1 MFARLQTRTGL
12 TLMELMTIVVL
23 IGLVAG
29 MAAPRFMK
37 AAERLRLRSA
47 DRDITSTFRLAR
59 SKAISE
65 KAPFGVYY
73 DPERKVITL
82 FKDIVNPSSYVYEDG
97 DEVVKVDTLPSGFT
111 SISSTSDDNVVVYL
125 PNGAANAST
134 KFWVRANTSSGVLIY
149 EHDILAATGRIRSQE
164 MRF

>member
-1 MFARLQTRTGL
+1 
-12 TLMELMTIVVL
+12 MELMTIVVL

-29 MAAPRFMK
+29 MAAPRFMR

-65 KAPFGVYY
+65 KAAFGVYY
-73 DPERKVITL
+73 DEGNRVITT
-82 FKDIVNPSSYVYEDG
+82 FKDVVNPTSYVFEDG
-97 DEVVKVDTLPSGFT
+97 DEVIRTDTLPAGF
-111 SISSTSDDNVVVYL
+111 SSMWSTSENNVVVYQ
-125 PNGAANAST
+125 PNGSANEST
-134 KFWVRANTSSGVLIY
+134 KFWVKANTSSGVLIY

>member
-1 MFARLQTRTGL
+1 
-12 TLMELMTIVVL
+12 MELMTIVVL

-65 KAPFGVYY
+65 KASFGVYY
-73 DPERKVITL
+73 DEEKRVITT
-82 FKDIVNPSSYVYEDG
+82 FKDIVNPSSFAFEEG
-97 DEVVKVDTLPSGFT
+97 DEVIDTDTLPNGFT
-111 SISSTSDDNVVVYL
+111 DMWSTSDNNVVVYQ
-125 PNGAANAST
+125 PNGSANAST
-134 KFWVRANTSSGVLIY
+134 KFWVKANTSSGVLIY